1 MFYAG
6 YEDWQTA
13 NEVAVFETEEDRDK
27 WVAKAEFFPRL
38 AYNGYEVFLMDIVT
52 WDKEETDMFGIKWKI
67 NSFDK

>member
-27 WVAKAEFFPRL
+27 WVNGMSFFPRYT
-38 AYNGYEVFLMDIVT
+38 YNDFEVSLMDIVT
-52 WDKEETDMFGIKWKI
+52 WDKEETDIFGVKWKI
-67 NSFDK
+67 NSFDE